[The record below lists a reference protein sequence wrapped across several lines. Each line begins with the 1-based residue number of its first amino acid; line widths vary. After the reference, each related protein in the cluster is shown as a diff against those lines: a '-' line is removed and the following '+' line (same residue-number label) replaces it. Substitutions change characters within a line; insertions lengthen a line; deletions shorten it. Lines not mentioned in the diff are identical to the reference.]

1 MNQLPCVMHQIGE
14 VQALLERVEAFQA
27 EARAALES
35 APPGPGALRGLL
47 ERGAR
52 LGVEVESGRL
62 ERQLAQAA
70 WLEEVTATL
79 RSPRARVPL
88 PVMRG
93 LIQAGRTVAPSPA
106 VDVAMA
112 ELQELLTIAQRWEE
126 KAQMCLEARSGCGLR
141 PRWDSGD
148 PL

>member
-1 MNQLPCVMHQIGE
+1 M
-14 VQALLERVEAFQA
+14 
-27 EARAALES
+27 
-35 APPGPGALRGLL
+35 L

-52 LGVEVESGRL
+52 LGVEVPEGRRL

-126 KAQMCLEARSGCGLR
+126 KAQMCLEARSGCG
-141 PRWDSGD
+141 
-148 PL
+148 PLLC

>member
-1 MNQLPCVMHQIGE
+1 MPEG
-14 VQALLERVEAFQA
+14 R
-27 EARAALES
+27 
-35 APPGPGALRGLL
+35 
-47 ERGAR
+47 
-52 LGVEVESGRL
+52 RL
-62 ERQLAQAA
+62 ELQLAQSQ

-93 LIQAGRTVAPSPA
+93 LIQAGRTVAPGPA

-126 KAQMCLEARSGCGLR
+126 KAQMCLEARSEGWKGRYRGGSCGLLGGLS
-141 PRWDSGD
+141 DD
-148 PL
+148 

>member
-1 MNQLPCVMHQIGE
+1 M
-14 VQALLERVEAFQA
+14 EAFQA
-27 EARAALES
+27 EARAVLES
-35 APPGPGALRGLL
+35 TPPEPGAAPPGPGALRGLL

-52 LGVEVESGRL
+52 LGVEVPEGRRL
-62 ERQLAQAA
+62 ELQLAQSQ

-93 LIQAGRTVAPSPA
+93 LIQAGRTVAPGPA

-126 KAQMCLEARSGCGLR
+126 KAQMCLEARSEGWKGRYRGGSCGLLGGLS
-141 PRWDSGD
+141 DD
-148 PL
+148 